1 LKIIFSVKNDANH
14 LLIRHLDK
22 KNLLVNKKNITAS
35 SYFLSAKKRA
45 GLVIFQNQI
54 NHNLLC

>member
-35 SYFLSAKKRA
+35 SYFLSAKKE
-45 GLVIFQNQI
+45 LD
-54 NHNLLC
+54 